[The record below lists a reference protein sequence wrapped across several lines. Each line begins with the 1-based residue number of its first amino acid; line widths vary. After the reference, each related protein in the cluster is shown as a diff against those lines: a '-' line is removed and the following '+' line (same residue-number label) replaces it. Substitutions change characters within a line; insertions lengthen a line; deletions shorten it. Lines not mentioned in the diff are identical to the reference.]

1 MPVWKYYIIL
11 FPSLLRTTQIRNVFS
26 RITNAVIFLL
36 ANFHR
41 FEKNILKIIFLQ
53 KFPVLYFLKPW
64 QFFFKLKSGQNLP

>member
-41 FEKNILKIIFLQ
+41 FEKNIKNNNIPAEIPCSLLFKTLAIF
-53 KFPVLYFLKPW
+53 F
-64 QFFFKLKSGQNLP
+64 